1 MRMYDIIKKKR
12 DGYALTDAEIQFFI
26 NGYVKGEIADYQASA
41 LLMAIYF
48 NGMSEAETNTLTEC
62 MMRSGDTVDLSEFGA
77 LTVDKHSTGGVGDK
91 TSLIVMPIMAAAGCV
106 CAKMSGRGLGHTGG
120 TVDKL
125 EAFSGYKT
133 ELSPDGFLDQVKKV
147 GIALIG
153 QSGNLT
159 PADKKLY
166 ALRDVTATVDSIPLI
181 ASSIMSKKLASGA
194 HNIVLD
200 VKYGSGAFMKTA
212 EDAKKLGKAMVKIG
226 KGLGRNVSAVITDMN
241 SPLGANIGNSL
252 ELKEAID
259 VLNGKGPD
267 DLKTV
272 ALTLSAKLLSLSKGK
287 DFDTCY
293 KIVTDILVSGKA
305 LLKMREWIVAQ
316 GGDDAEVL
324 NPELL
329 GNAPCSFDVK
339 ADRDGYIVNTDAEKI
354 GICACNLGAGRVTKE
369 SEIDLL
375 AGIVMRKKTGDSV
388 QKGDIIATLYSS
400 NEDMSKIAADYQNAV
415 TIKNKKPQKQK
426 LIYDII

>member
-12 DGYALTDAEIQFFI
+12 DGYELSDTEIQFFI
-26 NGYVKGEIADYQASA
+26 DGYVKGDIADYQASA

-48 NGMSEAETNTLTEC
+48 NGMSERETNMLTEC
-62 MMRSGDTVDLSEFGA
+62 MMRSGDTVDLSQFGTT
-77 LTVDKHSTGGVGDK
+77 TVDKHSTGGVGDK
-91 TSLIVMPIMAAAGCV
+91 TSLIVMPIVAAAGCV

-133 ELSPDGFLDQVKKV
+133 ELSPDEFLEQVKRV

-200 VKYGSGAFMKTA
+200 VKYGSGAFMKTP
-212 EDAKKLGKAMVKIG
+212 EDAKKLGEAMVKIG
-226 KGLGRNVSAVITDMN
+226 KGLGRNVSAVITNMN

-252 ELKEAID
+252 ELKEAIA
-259 VLNGKGPD
+259 VLNGGGPD
-267 DLKTV
+267 DLKEV
-272 ALTLSAKLLSLSKGK
+272 ALTLSARLISLAKGK
-287 DFDTCY
+287 DFDECLSEA
-293 KIVTDILVSGKA
+293 TDILSSGKA
-305 LLKMREWIVAQ
+305 LNKMREWIVAQ
-316 GGDDAEVL
+316 GGDDAQIL

-329 GNAPCSFDVK
+329 GDAPYSFKVK
-339 ADRDGYIVNTDAEKI
+339 AKTSGYITNTNAEEI
-354 GICACNLGAGRVTKE
+354 GICSCMLGAGRVSKTD
-369 SEIDLL
+369 SIDLL
-375 AGIVMRKKTGDSV
+375 AGIVMHKKTGDKV
-388 QKGDIIATLYSS
+388 QKGDTLATLYSS
-400 NEDMSKIAADYQNAV
+400 SNNFEQAANRYLDAI
-415 TIKNKKPQKQK
+415 TIESNPSALPP